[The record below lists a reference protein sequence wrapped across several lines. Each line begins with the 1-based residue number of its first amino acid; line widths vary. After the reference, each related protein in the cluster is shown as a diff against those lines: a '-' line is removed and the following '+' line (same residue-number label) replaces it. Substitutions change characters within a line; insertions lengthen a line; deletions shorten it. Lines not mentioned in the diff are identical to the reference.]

1 MPCSSL
7 PENHS
12 DTDATNEI
20 AAPRKS
26 RALARPS
33 RAATRAESNVRFCV
47 VSISYHL
54 CPMFVQT
61 MYGVH
66 RPCVK
71 FCPRAD
77 ACDMYK
83 PSTRWHHMRLRGK
96 TLLKLRVALRS
107 ARAELGRS
115 PGACE
120 VGVREVGAH

>member
-47 VSISYHL
+47 VSISHHL
-54 CPMFVQT
+54 CSMFVQPI
-61 MYGVH
+61 YARSG
-66 RPCVK
+66 RLSSL
-71 FCPRAD
+71 CPGFD
-77 ACDMYK
+77 YCDMYE
-83 PSTRWHHMRLRGK
+83 PSTRRQPHATPRVE
-96 TLLKLRVALRS
+96 TLLEARVAPGQ
-107 ARAELGRS
+107 ARASE
-115 PGACE
+115 PGTRR
-120 VGVREVGAH
+120 GS